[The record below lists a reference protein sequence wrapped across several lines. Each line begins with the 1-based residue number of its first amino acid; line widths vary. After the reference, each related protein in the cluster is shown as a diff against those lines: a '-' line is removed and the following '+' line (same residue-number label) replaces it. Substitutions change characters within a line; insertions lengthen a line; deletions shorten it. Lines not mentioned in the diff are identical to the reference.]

1 MTYTDTLKEVDAAMI
16 NKLQGG
22 QLGGFAA
29 ALGEAYQLADL
40 NNRKKLRLAFPKIFD
55 MARDMATL
63 ELLDA

>member
-1 MTYTDTLKEVDAAMI
+1 MTYTDTLKEFDVAMI
-16 NKLQGG
+16 NKLQSG

-40 NNRKKLRLAFPKIFD
+40 NNRKKLRLAFPKVFD
-55 MARDMATL
+55 MAWDLAAL